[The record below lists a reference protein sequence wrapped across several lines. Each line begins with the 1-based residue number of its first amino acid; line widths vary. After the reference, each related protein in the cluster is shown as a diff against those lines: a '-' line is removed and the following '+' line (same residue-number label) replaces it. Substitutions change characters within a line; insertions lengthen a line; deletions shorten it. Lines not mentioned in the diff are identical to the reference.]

1 MESPVKNLLLPLA
14 IASTLLIA
22 ACGKKDEQ
30 TAPAPEAQTAPP
42 AAAPA
47 PTTTAPATAPAEQP
61 ATTTEPAEKT
71 EQPKN

>member
-1 MESPVKNLLLPLA
+1 MESHVKNLLLSLG

-22 ACGKKDEQ
+22 ACGKKEEQ

-47 PTTTAPATAPAEQP
+47 PTSTAPATAPADQP
-61 ATTTEPAEKT
+61 ADQTTEKPA

>member
-1 MESPVKNLLLPLA
+1 MKNLLLPLA

-30 TAPAPEAQTAPP
+30 NAPAPEAQTAPP

-47 PTTTAPATAPAEQP
+47 PTTTAPATTDQAAPADQTTEKPAEQP
-61 ATTTEPAEKT
+61 
-71 EQPKN
+71 KN